1 MKTIENCPSAERE
14 TRVASGAEM
23 MSFFRSARVSSCVA
37 VRSVNLKSAENNS
50 MPPIGQNIRRLR
62 LANGVTQRQLAYKL
76 RVSMQAVSKWEREQA
91 YPDLTL
97 LVPIARF
104 FGVTLDELFGCD

>member
-1 MKTIENCPSAERE
+1 MKTFENCPSAK
-14 TRVASGAEM
+14 VASGAEM
-23 MSFFRSARVSSCVA
+23 MSYFRNARISSCAAARTVI
-37 VRSVNLKSAENNS
+37 LESAEDHG

-62 LANGVTQRQLAYKL
+62 LAGGITQRQLAYKL
-76 RVSMQAVSKWEREQA
+76 RVSMQAVSKWERGQA